1 MTFINTESVDQ
12 TTIRKTINPNPSD
25 RLASFLKYF
34 IVIFCFIALGYAFI
48 KWGITEKVR
57 VEGNSMLPTLVDQQ
71 EINIE
76 KFAVKLGNYKRGQ
89 IIVLNDR
96 GKLLIKRVIALSGE
110 TIEFKNKQVWIYNS
124 LKPEGIKLEENYL
137 GKDANQ
143 NTYPTC
149 KIPDCR
155 EEYEKVVVGKSE
167 LYVLGDNRVDSKDSR
182 NYGPINK
189 SVVYGIL
196 SETDINKRIK
206 FQLPNYNLQ
215 KNSP

>member
-12 TTIRKTINPNPSD
+12 TTIRKTLNPNPSD

-34 IVIFCFIALGYAFI
+34 IIIFCFIALGYGFI
-48 KWGITEKVR
+48 KWGITEKLR

-76 KFAVKLGNYKRGQ
+76 KFAVKMGNYKRGQ
-89 IIVLNDR
+89 IIVISDR
-96 GKLLIKRVIALSGE
+96 GKLLIKRIIALSGE

-155 EEYEKVVVGKSE
+155 EEYEKVVVGKNE

-189 SVVYGIL
+189 NVVYGIL
-196 SETDINKRIK
+196 SEIDINKRTK
-206 FQLPNYNLQ
+206 FQLPNYNL
-215 KNSP
+215 